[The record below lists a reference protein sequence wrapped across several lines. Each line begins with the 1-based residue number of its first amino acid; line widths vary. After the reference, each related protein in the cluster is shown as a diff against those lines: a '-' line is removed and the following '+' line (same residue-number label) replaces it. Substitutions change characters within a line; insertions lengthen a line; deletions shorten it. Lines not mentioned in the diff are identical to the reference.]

1 MASNAPHDSVFD
13 VVPIGSSFFFIWRVK
28 EFNLIPVP
36 KEEYGKFYKGDSY
49 VVICCTEYRTGGHS
63 NMPIE
68 PLKTGGIGMID
79 IHFWIGSNSSQD
91 ESAVAAIKT
100 VELDDFLGGTP
111 VQHREVEGHES
122 KQFLSYFRN
131 GIRLLNG
138 GFESGFHKVDK
149 ELHPSLYQVKGKK
162 RPVMHELNEIK
173 WSSIN
178 NGDVFLL
185 VVPKYIFVWV
195 GKSANHFERLSAIN
209 IANELKNELSRF
221 HLSIV
226 IVDDGQEAK
235 QLSSNENTEF
245 NRYLPLES
253 KDSQIKPA
261 DEFDWTS
268 DEKFEK
274 AERKFVH
281 LYHCKEFDDKI
292 LIKSVKDGP
301 LTRSDLDS
309 NDSFIVDNGAN
320 GIWVWVGKDASTKER
335 SSGLRYAMELIKD
348 KEYPAKTEVTK
359 VIEGGET
366 IEFRSLFK
374 QWSTVKG
381 FSAGEKQ
388 ARLFNLTKKGKF
400 AQIINFEKHDLEEDN
415 VMILDVGEKLFVW
428 LGSQLQE
435 KLADE
440 SKVGKIAEFYLKK
453 DKSGRQLEPAKIIYV
468 KQGSEN
474 DEFKSYFKSWN

>member
-1 MASNAPHDSVFD
+1 M
-13 VVPIGSSFFFIWRVK
+13 
-28 EFNLIPVP
+28 
-36 KEEYGKFYKGDSY
+36 
-49 VVICCTEYRTGGHS
+49 
-63 NMPIE
+63 
-68 PLKTGGIGMID
+68 
-79 IHFWIGSNSSQD
+79 
-91 ESAVAAIKT
+91 
-100 VELDDFLGGTP
+100 
-111 VQHREVEGHES
+111 
-122 KQFLSYFRN
+122 
-131 GIRLLNG
+131 
-138 GFESGFHKVDK
+138 
-149 ELHPSLYQVKGKK
+149 
-162 RPVMHELNEIK
+162 NEIK

-292 LIKSVKDGP
+292 LIKSIKDGP

-309 NDSFIVDNGAN
+309 NVSVVI
-320 GIWVWVGKDASTKER
+320 
-335 SSGLRYAMELIKD
+335 GL
-348 KEYPAKTEVTK
+348 
-359 VIEGGET
+359 
-366 IEFRSLFK
+366 
-374 QWSTVKG
+374 Q
-381 FSAGEKQ
+381 
-388 ARLFNLTKKGKF
+388 
-400 AQIINFEKHDLEEDN
+400 
-415 VMILDVGEKLFVW
+415 
-428 LGSQLQE
+428 
-435 KLADE
+435 
-440 SKVGKIAEFYLKK
+440 
-453 DKSGRQLEPAKIIYV
+453 
-468 KQGSEN
+468 
-474 DEFKSYFKSWN
+474 